1 MAGVLQFLAASLFLY
16 SLIMITVSQF
26 HFSTS
31 AKLSGLSLKIIP
43 RDCPESPL
51 YPGDHLTRLERM
63 ERLIKFSTARAQ
75 YLETISMS
83 TVNSTILDN
92 KNIRFTLFR
101 DNFFFMVQVG
111 IGLPEKLVFLL
122 MDTGGGLIWTQC
134 EPCKNCYKQ
143 AYPIYNS
150 RASITYRKL
159 PCNHPLCKGDSARYQ
174 CVNGECV
181 YDLGYLGGASTKG
194 VASFETFKV
203 PVDESNAKYIYN
215 VIFGCSN
222 DNQGM
227 QFAKNGVI
235 SGVLGLSLSP
245 DSLVSQTLD
254 EDYRRFS
261 YCLIP
266 FDEAVVMAPSLLRFG
281 ADIPLPPTNIQTT
294 PFVKPPAGTNY
305 YLLNL
310 QDVSV
315 GFHRLGFPPD
325 TFKPKQ
331 DGTGGCIIDS
341 GALISRLDQ
350 NTINGRN
357 AYMEVM
363 DAFKNHY
370 DYFKL
375 QRIGK
380 VAEGLELCYEYKQ
393 DFVEYATMTYHFE
406 GADYNVESKYVNF
419 YDTQAGYFC
428 VALLP
433 GNGKSLLG
441 AWHQQNM
448 RIIYDGKIGA
458 LQFATE
464 HCATNNHIN

>member
-1 MAGVLQFLAASLFLY
+1 
-16 SLIMITVSQF
+16 
-26 HFSTS
+26 
-31 AKLSGLSLKIIP
+31 
-43 RDCPESPL
+43 
-51 YPGDHLTRLERM
+51 
-63 ERLIKFSTARAQ
+63 
-75 YLETISMS
+75 
-83 TVNSTILDN
+83 
-92 KNIRFTLFR
+92 
-101 DNFFFMVQVG
+101 
-111 IGLPEKLVFLL
+111 

-159 PCNHPLCKGDSARYQ
+159 PCNHPLCQGDNAHYQ

-227 QFAKNGVI
+227 QFVKNGVI
-235 SGVLGLSLSP
+235 SRVLGLSLSP

-254 EDYRRFS
+254 EDYQRFS

-266 FDEAVVMAPSLLRFG
+266 FDETIIMTPSLLRF
-281 ADIPLPPTNIQTT
+281 
-294 PFVKPPAGTNY
+294 
-305 YLLNL
+305 
-310 QDVSV
+310 
-315 GFHRLGFPPD
+315 GFPPD

-357 AYMEVM
+357 AYREVM
-363 DAFKNHY
+363 GAFQNHY
-370 DYFKL
+370 DSFKL

-380 VAEGLELCYEYKQ
+380 VAVGLELCYKYTQ
-393 DFVEYATMTYHFE
+393 DFKEFATMTYHFE
-406 GADYNVESKYVNF
+406 GADYTVDSKYVNF
-419 YDTQAGYFC
+419 YKTQTGYFC

-441 AWHQQNM
+441 VWHQQNM
-448 RIIYDGKIGA
+448 RIIYDVNIGA
-458 LQFATE
+458 LQYAIE
-464 HCATNNHIN
+464 NCATNNLLN